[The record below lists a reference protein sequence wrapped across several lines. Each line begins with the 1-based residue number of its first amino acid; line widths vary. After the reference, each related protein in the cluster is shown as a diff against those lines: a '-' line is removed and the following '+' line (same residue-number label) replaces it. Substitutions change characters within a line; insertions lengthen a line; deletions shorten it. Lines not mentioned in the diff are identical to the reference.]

1 MTVISLHVTI
11 FDCCM
16 GGRPKVYMLSQRRS
30 YWADQTHTAICG
42 RASHLSRIL
51 ECELLTLFNK

>member
-51 ECELLTLFNK
+51 ECELLT